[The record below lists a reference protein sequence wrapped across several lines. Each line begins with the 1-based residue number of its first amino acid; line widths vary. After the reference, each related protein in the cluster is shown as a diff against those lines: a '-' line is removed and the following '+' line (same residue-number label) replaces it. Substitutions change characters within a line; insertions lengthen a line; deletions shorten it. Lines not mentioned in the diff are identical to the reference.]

1 MENLT
6 SRCHTSS
13 FSKSVSFHFFN
24 CVPFCT
30 PMEYHERERERKTWA
45 CLRKCERITSTTLE
59 HLRSKFTFL
68 YPEQTFKNTEML
80 LWRYT
85 ERDASNANMLI
96 FPFDNVWDFYSHS
109 YPISHLTSN
118 VAIWTG
124 RLIRL
129 ISNAQSHYP
138 SSNAGFEDNVTFSV
152 KCDMEGISEED
163 VHLRFAINIVKWCNK
178 IPVDRF
184 FSAITLILRFLLH
197 AFKDRFFFSVF
208 SQVDVINFIYAG
220 TLIESK
226 LIFSIKILTNLQF
239 IWYVDDVNERVLISP
254 RVDNCFRQ

>member
-1 MENLT
+1 MEI
-6 SRCHTSS
+6 H
-13 FSKSVSFHFFN
+13 
-24 CVPFCT
+24 
-30 PMEYHERERERKTWA
+30 RER
-45 CLRKCERITSTTLE
+45 CVQC
-59 HLRSKFTFL
+59 FT
-68 YPEQTFKNTEML
+68 
-80 LWRYT
+80 
-85 ERDASNANMLI
+85 NMLI

-178 IPVDRF
+178 ISVDRF

-197 AFKDRFFFSVF
+197 AFKDRFFFLRIFAGRCNKFYLRRNSHRIE
-208 SQVDVINFIYAG
+208 INIFDQNIDESSIH
-220 TLIESK
+220 LIRR
-226 LIFSIKILTNLQF
+226 
-239 IWYVDDVNERVLISP
+239 WR
-254 RVDNCFRQ
+254 